1 MTKGIYIHTKSGVEY
16 DLLYDR
22 ITHKSTKKK
31 LCLLRMIQKPTVWY
45 VETVQNFQKNFIL
58 KQ

>member
-22 ITHKSTKKK
+22 ITHKSTKKI
-31 LCLLRMIQKPTVWY
+31 LYLLRMIQKPTVWY
-45 VETVQNFQKNFIL
+45 VGTVQNFQKDFTL